1 MIKTTKK
8 NITLLATMLMG
19 PISLSLIVISVYLIQ
34 PKVEAKLTSN
44 VKSVLQQNNILADI
58 SFSGRD
64 GVLKGEVAS
73 QEISEKAEKLS
84 LSVFGTRTIRN
95 QLNVKDTAK
104 ISPEILDTL
113 PIIEGHA
120 TLTPH
125 KKIKENKSLE
135 VATTVV
141 ETEKNQLSDIDKIM
155 ENMQKRALLKPK
167 YEAPILIE
175 RKPIETHN
183 IQLVSLNTAEK
194 IPESIEIIK
203 ADNLKKHTK
212 KIATIALS
220 SEITNTDQVDKK
232 IIEKNNEP
240 TELLSIIEDF
250 NAFLEPP
257 SSKKNVA
264 TPSINIKRD
273 NTITAKT
280 LDNIDLSTIQF
291 TAKSTHLSNESYA
304 TLDQVSQSIKA
315 YYHAPIDLI
324 IYAND
329 SDIAYAQGV
338 AIRDYLVKKGVS
350 RSKISVSGHTI
361 TANKGKETPIIIKL
375 RNE

>member
-273 NTITAKT
+273 STITAKT